1 MKKLAVFA
9 LCTLMI
15 LSLAACG
22 SKSEA
27 KELDLDAFA
36 KQVIDSVE
44 YDDDMVQL
52 NEQIASEYYGLSFD
66 GLEQWVAYGSGTAAT
81 TNELMLMRLK
91 DDAAVSAA
99 KEAVQKRIEDQTSNY
114 EGYRP
119 DELFRLENAVVEVRG
134 SYLLFSISPDNDTVT
149 KLFEDALK

>member
-15 LSLAACG
+15 LSLTACG

-91 DDAAVSAA
+91 
-99 KEAVQKRIEDQTSNY
+99 EAVQKRIEDQTSNY

>member
-66 GLEQWVAYGSGTAAT
+66 GLEQWVAYRHGGHH
-81 TNELMLMRLK
+81 
-91 DDAAVSAA
+91 
-99 KEAVQKRIEDQTSNY
+99 Q
-114 EGYRP
+114 
-119 DELFRLENAVVEVRG
+119 
-134 SYLLFSISPDNDTVT
+134 
-149 KLFEDALK
+149 